1 MRLRD
6 EEELDGFSGG
16 ETPLWEEGERQ
27 SGISGYFTGFVGA
40 LLGAVVGAI
49 PWFLASTFAG
59 FYVGWLGFFVG
70 VSACFGYRIFRG
82 AKRMGYAM
90 LVIILCS
97 IFALILSEFAA
108 NMYTICTDRDWQKYA
123 RRMGVSVYQMAAEV
137 LMMPD
142 SLKLVLPNLVMGLII
157 GGLGVFSVRG
167 QIRQYADPE
176 GARKKAAA
184 QEMAGLGQ
192 TASGLGDTAGLPLPH
207 SFTLRMGDGF
217 RKISKVLYGV
227 AAVFAVLFAIV
238 AVMTDGAGIGV
249 FIFLTLLLLAEAV
262 IFSAMGRKY
271 RLEVDGEKLRFVSRS
286 GKVREFT
293 AGEIASVSI
302 SGNAQKI
309 LYDNEGRALAKLAN
323 NMENMALLNQYL
335 MEHNVPLRG

>member
-40 LLGAVVGAI
+40 LLGAVVGAV

-70 VSACFGYRIFRG
+70 ISACFGYRIFRG

-142 SLKLVLPNLVMGLII
+142 SLKLVLPNLMMGLLI

-176 GARKKAAA
+176 GARKKAAE
-184 QEMAGLGQ
+184 QEMAGLGR

-217 RKISKVLYGV
+217 RKIAKVLYGV

-238 AVMTDGAGIGV
+238 AVMNDGEGIGV

-271 RLEVDGEKLRFVSRS
+271 RLEVDGEQLRFVSRS
-286 GKVREFT
+286 GKEREFT

-302 SGNAQKI
+302 SGNTQKI
-309 LYDNEGRALAKLAN
+309 LYDREGRVLAKLAN
-323 NMENMALLNQYL
+323 NMENMPLLNQYL